1 MEGCSVKKLSA
12 KSLAKL
18 KKGMPI
24 RLMKGEGTTIS
35 VTPENYGNICR
46 SFAKGRGLNMRMS
59 PEEVAHNHGKGLFD
73 KLKSG
78 ASKVGKVLAPVADK
92 LSKVALEAGANAG
105 KKYIEKEIAGG
116 KMAPIDHMAVGGPV
130 TPSQRAGA
138 LDADILDKIN
148 ELTGQKLGALA
159 KSNLVQSGART
170 LRANMERAFSNG
182 LSQVPRGNGL
192 FAGPPAGG
200 EGIHPRHHLAHHS
213 RKMIERSSIGA
224 SGNLLGMPPALMSQP
239 YSANFQFS
247 SHLPPAYSNQ
257 IKSGR
262 GLY

>member
-1 MEGCSVKKLSA
+1 MEGLSVKKLSP

-18 KKGMPI
+18 KKGMPV
-24 RLMKGEGTTIS
+24 RLMKGEGTTICVS
-35 VTPENYGNICR
+35 PHNYNHITH
-46 SFAKGRGLNMRMS
+46 SFTRGKGLNMRLS

-78 ASKVGKVLAPVADK
+78 ASKLGNALAPVADK
-92 LSKVALEAGANAG
+92 LGKIALDKATEHGT
-105 KKYIEKEIAGG
+105 KYVEKQ
-116 KMAPIDHMAVGGPV
+116 IDKHLSGEGVR
-130 TPSQRAGA
+130 PSQKAGA
-138 LDADILDKIN
+138 LDADLLEKIN

-170 LRANMERAFSNG
+170 LRANMERVFSNG
-182 LSQVPRGNGL
+182 LAQIPTGSGL
-192 FAGPPAGG
+192 FAAPGG
-200 EGIHPRHHLAHHS
+200 GGLHPRHHLAHHS
-213 RKMIERSSIGA
+213 RKMVERSSIGA

-247 SHLPPAYSNQ
+247 SHLPPAYANQ

>member
-35 VTPENYGNICR
+35 VSPENYGRITR
-46 SFAKGRGLNMRMS
+46 SFARGRGINMKMS
-59 PEEVAHNHGKGLFD
+59 PEEVAHNHGKGLFE

-78 ASKVGKVLAPVADK
+78 ASKVGKVLSPVADK

-105 KKYIEKEIAGG
+105 KKYIEKEIAGEG
-116 KMAPIDHMAVGGPV
+116 MR
-130 TPSQRAGA
+130 PSQTAGA

-182 LSQVPRGNGL
+182 LAQMPRGSGL

-200 EGIHPRHHLAHHS
+200 EGIHPRHHLARHS
-213 RKMIERSSIGA
+213 RMIERSSIGA

-247 SHLPPAYSNQ
+247 SHLPPAYANQ
-257 IKSGR
+257 IKMGR